1 MSNVPDRA
9 PHVVAL
15 GGGHGLSVA
24 LRAARRYAGSLTAVV
39 SVADDG
45 GSSGRLRRDLDVVPP
60 GDLRKC
66 LVALADPDDV
76 WAAAFEHRFGGTELG
91 GHALG
96 NLILVGLVE
105 TLGDVAAALDEGARL
120 LGAAGR
126 VRPATTERVV
136 LKAQAQ
142 RPGSGGAQEQ
152 GDGPEVQVEGQV
164 AVMEHHGRIR
174 RVELVPADV
183 PAHPDAIRAI
193 DDADQV
199 LLAPGSL
206 FTSLLPVLVVP
217 EIRAAISRTDAQVVQ
232 VANLAPQIPETEGLD
247 LVDHL
252 RAVQEHDVRVDVV
265 VAASDGHL
273 AADARSLERCGVEVV
288 VAAITRST
296 PGGGDRPERP
306 DVGWTHDP
314 ARLAPVL
321 SDLLASEGRGAIAT
335 PGGT

>member
-1 MSNVPDRA
+1 MADRA
-9 PHVVAL
+9 PNIVAL

-45 GSSGRLRRDLDVVPP
+45 GSSGRLRRDLGVVPP

-66 LVALADPDDV
+66 LVALADPGDV
-76 WAAAFEHRFGGTELG
+76 WATAFEHRFGGTELG

-105 TLGDVAAALDEGARL
+105 TLGDVAAALDEAARL
-120 LGAAGR
+120 LGATGR

-142 RPGSGGAQEQ
+142 RPGSGGGDGQV
-152 GDGPEVQVEGQV
+152 DGPEVQVEGQV

-174 RVELVPADV
+174 RVELLPADV

-193 DDADQV
+193 DEADQV

-217 EIRAAISRTDAQVVQ
+217 EIRAAIERTDAQVVQ

-273 AADARSLERCGVEVV
+273 AADAHSLERCGVEVV
-288 VAAITRST
+288 VAAITRPT
-296 PGGGDRPERP
+296 PGAGDRPVGA
-306 DVGWTHDP
+306 DVGWAHDP

-321 SDLLASEGRGAIAT
+321 SDLLASEGRGVIA
-335 PGGT
+335 PRGGT